1 MFSSIFFVWAR
12 FDKSVTIE
20 GSRFSIFIL
29 LSVIPLN
36 GVCAE
41 QSTNKIKPVVRA
53 QQIMRN
59 NFQHYYDG
67 TAIVTTFKNV
77 REIDTRYT
85 KFYKADVSI
94 IKLPASFV
102 KKLSHEK
109 LIEVVS
115 KDFDFYFQEENPDK
129 LGNLTQK

>member
-1 MFSSIFFVWAR
+1 MKNLILIDVP
-12 FDKSVTIE
+12 KNHIKIE
-20 GSRFSIFIL
+20 
-29 LSVIPLN
+29 
-36 GVCAE
+36 
-41 QSTNKIKPVVRA
+41 
-53 QQIMRN
+53 
-59 NFQHYYDG
+59 HYYDG
-67 TAIVTTFKNV
+67 TAIITTFKNV

-115 KDFDFYFQEENPDK
+115 KDFDFYYD
-129 LGNLTQK
+129 LGIVNE